1 MNEEIKEGTNTI
13 EPKPFGVTFTWKDKS
28 ISVTLKNGEDL
39 LRVAQMLSSLLT
51 AYGIQNELEEK
62 SV

>member
-1 MNEEIKEGTNTI
+1 MNEEIKEETMAI
-13 EPKPFGVTFTWKDKS
+13 EPEPFSVTFTWKDKS